1 MVIMTTATPP
11 TSGRLLIQHQQERR
25 NNDVIR
31 MRLLNNLGIQRKETN
46 LLLSSR
52 ASIEGSSKRRKSS
65 TAQPNQQSNNNSNA
79 DYSVPFSTRLTL
91 PFDKKPRIQF
101 AETVQVRKIPHHQE
115 YSENDRHCLWSGLQ
129 EIQANAERNDF
140 ELFADG
146 DHWEIVVDR
155 NDVIVK
161 SVVALSIA

>member
-91 PFDKKPRIQF
+91 PLVKSLGFSLPKASKSERFLITKSIPRMIAIACGVDCKRYKPMPNEMILNFLRKGAIG
-101 AETVQVRKIPHHQE
+101 ET
-115 YSENDRHCLWSGLQ
+115 
-129 EIQANAERNDF
+129 
-140 ELFADG
+140 
-146 DHWEIVVDR
+146 VVDR